1 MAKGAAKQEALG
13 GLHNVLTRVFQKT
26 LDKYLA
32 DLAVLDKFQ
41 GSDDPDFA
49 DDFLVAALAEI
60 KEPNPAMLGAISK
73 FLKDNEI
80 AFDDE
85 DVDKLSKTEIALKA
99 RREARSNVTQLRLLP
114 AVGDE

>member
-13 GLHNVLTRVFQKT
+13 GLHKVLTTVFQRT
-26 LDKYLA
+26 LDNYIAKIEAEAKL
-32 DLAVLDKFQ
+32 LN
-41 GSDDPDFA
+41 SDDIEDE
-49 DDFLVAALAEI
+49 LLASIME
-60 KEPNPAMLGAISK
+60 KGFEPNPAMLGAITK

-85 DVDKLSKTEIALKA
+85 DINKLSKTETALKA

-114 AVGDE
+114 AVGEE

>member
-13 GLHNVLTRVFQKT
+13 GLHKVLTIVFQRT
-26 LDKYLA
+26 LDTYLQKIEKEQE
-32 DLAVLDKFQ
+32 LLC
-41 GSDDPDFA
+41 SDDISDE
-49 DDFLVAALAEI
+49 LLAAI
-60 KEPNPAMLGAISK
+60 MDKGFEPNPAMLGAISK

-114 AVGDE
+114 AVGEE